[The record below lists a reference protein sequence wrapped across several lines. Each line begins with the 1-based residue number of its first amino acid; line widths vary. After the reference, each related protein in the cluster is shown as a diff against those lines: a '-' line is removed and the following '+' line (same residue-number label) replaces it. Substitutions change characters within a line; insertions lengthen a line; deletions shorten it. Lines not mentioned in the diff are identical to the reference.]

1 MWNYVKMEDGIWYA
15 MDVTWDDLDGKYGRE
30 VKYDYFLR
38 GSKSFSEKHTPE
50 SDYKIT
56 HFEYPEL
63 SETDYVLTTG
73 PKQTTTTTTTTAKDV
88 AAQLWGDANVDG
100 NVELADAI
108 LVMQSIAS
116 PNKYG
121 VGGSFENCLTEQG
134 RLNGD
139 VDGEQGLTGND
150 ALEIQLFLLHKK
162 KAL

>member
-1 MWNYVKMEDGIWYA
+1 MV
-15 MDVTWDDLDGKYGRE
+15 R
-30 VKYDYFLR
+30 
-38 GSKSFSEKHTPE
+38 
-50 SDYKIT
+50 
-56 HFEYPEL
+56 
-63 SETDYVLTTG
+63 
-73 PKQTTTTTTTTAKDV
+73 
-88 AAQLWGDANVDG
+88 GDANCDS